1 MERIQKE
8 QRLHSLQ
15 KIEKAIGNAEKALQS
30 PDKQSISQPLQSLI
44 QAKQTL
50 NMAWDYHL
58 KQHI

>member
-8 QRLHSLQ
+8 QCLHSLQ

-44 QAKQTL
+44 QAKQKL
-50 NMAWDYHL
+50 NLAWDYH
-58 KQHI
+58 